1 MVKRKKIRKHIIKL
15 DELTNDV
22 GFVLIGIQTGQALY
36 KLAFDFNRLFSWD
49 LHLQPELKVI
59 RKNKEVSFENY
70 ATSENSI
77 GQKIRLLNNEIL
89 IPMAHPNTLFDT
101 DEAYYLFSK
110 LPAINYILMLPEDE
124 GLDYKSIQQNFKVHY
139 PIKFIE
145 VDLVQCG
152 TAFPV
157 FPV

>member
-1 MVKRKKIRKHIIKL
+1 MAKRKKIRKHVIKL

-22 GFVLIGIQTGQALY
+22 GFVLIGIQTNQALY
-36 KLAFDFNRLFSWD
+36 RLAFDFNYLFSWD
-49 LHLQPELKVI
+49 LHLQDDLKVI
-59 RKNKEVSFENY
+59 RKDKEVSFENY
-70 ATSENSI
+70 ATSENTI

-89 IPMAHPNTLFDT
+89 IPIAHPNTLFDT
-101 DEAYYLFSK
+101 NEAYYLFSK

-124 GLDYKSIQQNFKVHY
+124 GLDYKSIQQNFQVTY
-139 PIKFIE
+139 PVKFIE

>member
-1 MVKRKKIRKHIIKL
+1 MAKRKKIRKYIVKL
-15 DELTNDV
+15 NELTNDI
-22 GFVLIGIQTGQALY
+22 GFVLVGIQTNQSLY
-36 KLAFDFNRLFSWD
+36 KLAYDFNRLFYWD
-49 LHLQPELKVI
+49 LHLQNDLKVI

-70 ATSENSI
+70 ATSENMI

-89 IPMAHPNTLFDT
+89 IPLTHPNTLFDT
-101 DEAYYLFSK
+101 DEVYHLFSK
-110 LPAINYILMLPEDE
+110 LPTINYILMLPEDE
-124 GLDYKSIQQNFKVHY
+124 GMNYKDIQQNFQVTY

-145 VDLVQCG
+145 IDLIQCG

>member
-1 MVKRKKIRKHIIKL
+1 MAKRKKIRKHIIKL
-15 DELTNDV
+15 DELTNEV
-22 GFVLIGIQTGQALY
+22 GFILIGIQTNQALY

-49 LHLQPELKVI
+49 LHLQEALKVI
-59 RKNKEVSFENY
+59 RKDKDVFFENY

-77 GQKIRLLNNEIL
+77 GQKIRLINNEVL
-89 IPMAHPNTLFDT
+89 IPMTHPNTLFDT

-124 GLDYKSIQQNFKVHY
+124 GFDYKNIQQIFHVHY
-139 PIKFIE
+139 PVKFIE

>member
-1 MVKRKKIRKHIIKL
+1 MAKRKKIRKHFIKL
-15 DELTNDV
+15 NELTNEV
-22 GFVLIGIQTGQALY
+22 GFVLIGIQTNQALY
-36 KLAFDFNRLFSWD
+36 QLAFDFNRLFSWD
-49 LHLQPELKVI
+49 LHLQDNLKVI
-59 RKNKEVSFENY
+59 RKDKEVTFENY
-70 ATSENSI
+70 ATSENTI

-101 DEAYYLFSK
+101 DEAYHLFSK

-124 GLDYKSIQQNFKVHY
+124 NLDYKSIQLHFQVIY
-139 PIKFIE
+139 PVKFIE
-145 VDLVQCG
+145 IDLVQCG